1 MDENLSCG
9 LGIREF

>member
-9 LGIREF
+9 LGIRQF